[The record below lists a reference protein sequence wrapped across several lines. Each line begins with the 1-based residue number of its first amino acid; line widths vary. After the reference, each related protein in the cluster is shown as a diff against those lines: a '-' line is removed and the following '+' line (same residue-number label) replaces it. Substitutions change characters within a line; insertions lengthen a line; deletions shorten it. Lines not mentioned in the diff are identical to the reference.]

1 MSTENINNEE
11 NKESVLGEQYDE
23 IRAIEIEGYELGV
36 KKARNALFLT
46 AGLLFVG
53 EMIALWQLQ
62 IGFENLPMLT
72 WLIIALE
79 VGVFIGLALWTKK
92 QPYTS
97 IVIGIAAFFAIWI
110 LSIVANGAIG
120 AYGGIIIKAIIL
132 SNLFRSLKDAKA
144 LQEAR
149 KEGL

>member
-1 MSTENINNEE
+1 MSIENINKDE
-11 NKESVLGEQYDE
+11 NKESILGEQMDE

-36 KKARNALFLT
+36 KKARNALYLT

-53 EMIALWQLQ
+53 EMIAIAQLQ
-62 IGFENLPMLT
+62 VGFENIPFLS
-72 WLIIALE
+72 WLIIAAE

-97 IVIGIAAFFAIWI
+97 ILIGIVAFFAIWV
-110 LSIVANGAIG
+110 LSVIANGAIG
-120 AYGGIIIKAIIL
+120 AYGGIIIKIIIL

-149 KEGL
+149 KEGI